1 MKDLLIAIKARLQ
14 DDATLNYVR
23 DHDIYITEDEM
34 LIPATVRFPAI
45 AIKDGDSPYDW
56 ETNRSYIRH
65 DHVRITAYQSILK
78 PEITIIGSAN
88 FTGLLDIIADIFT
101 SLTNYRALILSA
113 NGGPAI
119 DSVFPINEEAS
130 LAWIDETWEMQRKT
144 IIFEYKRQKTIP
156 K

>member
-1 MKDLLIAIKARLQ
+1 MKDLLLAIKARLQ
-14 DDATLNYVR
+14 GDTTLGYVR

-45 AIKDGDSPYDW
+45 AIKDGDSLYQW
-56 ETNRSYIRH
+56 ETNRGYIRN

-101 SLTNYRALILSA
+101 SLTNYRELILTA
-113 NGGPAI
+113 NGGPAF

-130 LAWIDETWEMQRKT
+130 IMYGDEKEMIQRKT
-144 IIFEYKRQKTIP
+144 ITFGYKRQKTIP
-156 K
+156 R